1 MNTRPN
7 RHNTKRHSA
16 AVTTDA
22 LRRSSVSHLLVM
34 ILVMTLCI
42 ISAVPAIGGA
52 DVYASSLSAS
62 GTIQADD
69 GAVLRSKTTTESQ
82 EKGILP
88 NGTEVRII
96 REIFKKNGEAGADTR
111 WYLVKVNGNKGYV
124 RSDLVTNVSYPSTQ
138 AYMKNMAN
146 FRTGPSVR
154 FTKLGRLR
162 KGTPLIVHGE
172 ARVTGKRIWYMAEVD
187 GQICYISSRYIT
199 FDTPASAVQETPAA
213 AAPAEPAA
221 PVTETA
227 AAPAADPAP
236 AQTAAQE
243 PAQAQAQAAAQEPA
257 QAQAAAQQPAQAA
270 AETAPASSGTVSI
283 NISGATQPSSLAPGK
298 GFAVKGSISSS
309 APITKVVAGVTDLNG
324 NWCLQASSD
333 VNATTFELARID
345 AQLRFGTLT
354 KGSYRYRVDVYVGS
368 TCYNKINSDFQVLGN
383 EIAANLM
390 ANPTNGS
397 GAWIVGTFDTSNCS
411 RLFAVKGTKKA
422 QVPQG
427 MTINGDRYY
436 LVYGMSGG
444 QAVVTYSSSGQK
456 LAEKNFPFNMGHPNG
471 ITWDPHTGLCYIFR
485 GNMKKCYTWNPANDT
500 FGSAKTPYSSSGI
513 AYDSTTGLLYA
524 TSQTGVREYS
534 ADGSFSHRRLFSRCR
549 HNGKTYIQDCGAS
562 NGFIFHCISGAN
574 KHKTNYL
581 DVYREAD
588 GKYLGTIRINID
600 EAESAVV
607 GPDGYVQILCNT
619 TNNTDYIWRTPLNV
633 KELH

>member
-7 RHNTKRHSA
+7 RHNAKRHSA
-16 AVTTDA
+16 AGTTDA

-138 AYMKNMAN
+138 ACMKNTAN

-199 FDTPASAVQETPAA
+199 FDAPASAVQ
-213 AAPAEPAA
+213 AAPA
-221 PVTETA
+221 
-227 AAPAADPAP
+227 AADPAP

-243 PAQAQAQAAAQEPA
+243 PAQEPAAAQEPA
-257 QAQAAAQQPAQAA
+257 PAQAAAQQPAQAA
-270 AETAPASSGTVSI
+270 AETVPASSGTVSI

-390 ANPTNGS
+390 ANPTNGG
-397 GAWIVGTFDTSNCS
+397 GARIVGTFDTGNCS

-485 GNMKKCYTWNPANDT
+485 GNMKKCYTWNPANDS

-534 ADGSFSHRRLFSRCR
+534 ADGSFSHRRLLPRCR
-549 HNGKTYIQDCGAS
+549 HSGKTYIQDCGAS